1 VEAGRMYMG
10 ESDHSLDSKGRLIIP
25 SRFKEGLGE
34 KIIISKAFDPCLY
47 IYDLAAWEDFV
58 SRLNKLPSISEQTRK
73 LRRHFIGGSFEVE
86 IDKQGRAL
94 IPAKLREYARINK
107 DIVLSG
113 VGSNIELW
121 SKEEMDACGMEPEDI
136 KGIAEDLFRE
146 GYEI

>member
-1 VEAGRMYMG
+1 MYMG

-25 SRFKEGLGE
+25 SRFKDGLGD
-34 KIIISKAFDPCLY
+34 KIIITKAFDLCLY

-58 SRLNKLPSISEQTRK
+58 SRLNKLPANADRTRTLK
-73 LRRHFIGGSFEVE
+73 RHFIGGAAEVE

-94 IPAKLREYARINK
+94 IPAKLREYARISK

-121 SKEEMDACGMEPEDI
+121 SKEERDAREVKPEDI
-136 KGIAEDLFRE
+136 KAIAEELFRE